1 MTYDT
6 MAKDEL
12 RTACKAVGI
21 PYSKLNNDGMRAALA
36 ALHPAPAPTEQGE
49 VNPPGSYPDI
59 DGWDSDA
66 GYVARLGFS
75 HCPHCGVHLSNG
87 VLHALR
93 TQLQTVQFEFD
104 PGLPIAKQVE
114 QVLAAVAAGEVA
126 PDVGQ
131 TIVAMIGTLSTVRAS
146 EELELRIVQLEAKAV
161 PQ

>member
-1 MTYDT
+1 MDNQTQPAWLQNHVPAPNPGNPNWKKGGPSPNPAGKPRGITDKRAKLLRQMLDDANDVYDGIL
-6 MAKDEL
+6 AKAKEGD
-12 RTACKAVGI
+12 A
-21 PYSKLNNDGMRAALA
+21 SSAAL
-36 ALHPAPAPTEQGE
+36 
-49 VNPPGSYPDI
+49 I
-59 DGWDSDA
+59 F
-66 GYVARLGFS
+66 AR
-75 HCPHCGVHLSNG
+75 
-87 VLHALR
+87 VLPALR
-93 TQLQTVQFEFD
+93 TQLQTVQFDFD